1 MKYIEIKA
9 PAKINIGL
17 FVVSKR
23 ADGYHNL
30 RTLFYPVSDLYDKLT
45 FEPSNNFEFICNSAE
60 LPIDKGNIVVQAK
73 ELLERTF
80 GKKLNVKI
88 TLEKKIPTQAGLGG
102 GSSDAAATLIS
113 LNEMFKLNLKHD
125 QLIELALQLGSD
137 VPFFIRTKPAIGT
150 SRGEILEEIP
160 VEISEPILIVNPGI
174 KISTKEAFENI
185 QPGENRFDY
194 RSIINGTELFYEKMN
209 SLVVNDFEN
218 YAFKKYPQLKNIKD
232 QLIESGALFAL
243 MSGSGSTMFGIFK
256 DVVQAKEAANK
267 FPKYYYCWISIPGC

>member
-30 RTLFYPVSDLYDKLT
+30 RTLFYPISDLYDKLT

-73 ELLERTF
+73 ELLERTS

-137 VPFFIRTKPAIGT
+137 VPFFIRAKPAIGT

-160 VEISEPILIVNPGI
+160 LEISEPILIVNPGI
-174 KISTKEAFENI
+174 KISTKEAFGNI
-185 QPGENRFDY
+185 KPTGNNFDY
-194 RSIINGTELFYEKMN
+194 KSIISGKELIYNKMN
-209 SLVVNDFEN
+209 NQVINDFEN
-218 YAFKKYPQLKNIKD
+218 YAFNKYQQLKQIKE
-232 QLIESGALFAL
+232 QLKESGALFAL

-256 DVVQAKEAANK
+256 DVRKAKEAVNK
-267 FPKYYYCWISIPGC
+267 FPKDYYRWISIPGC